1 MSIYVYEYK
10 VLKNLEYIYYKIINI
25 DNLKINI
32 KLKFWKFCVMF
43 LNLNIELISYYG
55 LVVER
60 ELWSGGFRVSFF
72 CILLNDGV
80 YICNKYIVVI

>member
-1 MSIYVYEYK
+1 M
-10 VLKNLEYIYYKIINI
+10 
-25 DNLKINI
+25 LKILCNVF
-32 KLKFWKFCVMF
+32 KFMVVYY
-43 LNLNIELISYYG
+43 LIGYRG

-80 YICNKYIVVI
+80 YICNKYIVLI